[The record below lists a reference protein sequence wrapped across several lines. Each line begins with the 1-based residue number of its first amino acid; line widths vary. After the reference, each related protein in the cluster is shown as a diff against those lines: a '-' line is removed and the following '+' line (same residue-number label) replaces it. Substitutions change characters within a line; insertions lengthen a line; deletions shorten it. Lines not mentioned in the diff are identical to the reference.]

1 MTLFK
6 RFKFHQI
13 VSGMST
19 FGVLFRYSVGR
30 ISFDFEI
37 NFYEDNHDNLSFQV
51 INFNDKYPKTIYSE
65 LITR

>member
-30 ISFDFEI
+30 ISFDFEV
-37 NFYEDNHDNLSFQV
+37 N
-51 INFNDKYPKTIYSE
+51 
-65 LITR
+65 